1 MKKHIFDISDFVGV
15 VTQETIIENLVERA
29 IRRRKELKI
38 SQKEMAKQSG
48 VSYGSIRRFE
58 STGQISLESLMKIA
72 RVINSLEDFNLLFKT
87 PQIIDIEDYKV

>member
-15 VTQETIIENLVERA
+15 VTQETIIENLVERV

-72 RVINSLEDFNLLFKT
+72 RVINSLEDFDLLFKT